1 MKMRTV
7 VQNPWAAAKG
17 YSKRKVQNKTTQPQ
31 EKSQMNNLTS
41 HLKELEKEPQKAQNQ
56 QTEIKIRAEMNET
69 KEVNETRS
77 QFSRKNKIDKP
88 LARLIRREGTKSEMK
103 EIPPQ
108 KYKGL

>member
-17 YSKRKVQNKTTQPQ
+17 YSKRKVYNKTTQPQ

-56 QTEIKIRAEMNET
+56 
-69 KEVNETRS
+69 
-77 QFSRKNKIDKP
+77 
-88 LARLIRREGTKSEMK
+88 
-103 EIPPQ
+103 
-108 KYKGL
+108 